1 MDGGQGIVIQIF
13 ALVLAVCFH
22 EAAHGWVAW
31 RNGDATAKLAGR
43 ITLNP
48 IPHIDLFGTILFPA
62 ILMITHAP
70 ILIGW
75 AKPVPVNP
83 RNFTNPKRGF
93 AQVSIAG
100 PGSNMLLAVLAAVA
114 LKIWTTLDPGLHD
127 YLYGYLQGDGG
138 LHGVSVALPLALF
151 LLQSVY
157 INVVLGVFNCFP
169 IPPLDGGHFLM
180 GVLPPRQGMALAKIE
195 PYGMFIVLGLAY
207 LGVINLFV
215 RPDHLAAPDRSALG
229 RAFPEARRHPGCGG
243 LGCGDSAS
251 RRSALPR
258 ERSHPG
264 VAAGAGCVTQSC
276 HASPGRAAGDAG
288 STHEPFAAGDCRSCH
303 DLALLSRGALRRGAP
318 RAPAAS
324 LRVRAPG
331 TWRSARDVTARSCW
345 RRALRSP
352 RPAFSTARG
361 TCTRCTSRPV
371 AAAAASPA
379 TTRTRRASR
388 SCCAS

>member
-1 MDGGQGIVIQIF
+1 MDGGQGVVIQVF

-100 PGSNMLLAVLAAVA
+100 PGSNMLLAVIAAVV
-114 LKIWTTLDPGLHD
+114 LKIWTLLDRDLLA
-127 YLYGYLQGDGG
+127 YLGGYLDGDVT
-138 LHGVSVALPLALF
+138 LNGVSVALPLALF
-151 LLQSVY
+151 LVKSVE
-157 INVVLGVFNCFP
+157 INLVLGVFNCFP

-180 GVLPPRQGMALAKIE
+180 GVLPPRQALALAKIE
-195 PYGMFIVLGLAY
+195 PYGLFIVLGLAY

-215 RPDHLAAPDRSALG
+215 APIFMFLR
-229 RAFPEARRHPGCGG
+229 
-243 LGCGDSAS
+243 
-251 RRSALPR
+251 
-258 ERSHPG
+258 
-264 VAAGAGCVTQSC
+264 
-276 HASPGRAAGDAG
+276 
-288 STHEPFAAGDCRSCH
+288 
-303 DLALLSRGALRRGAP
+303 ALLL
-318 RAPAAS
+318 
-324 LRVRAPG
+324 
-331 TWRSARDVTARSCW
+331 
-345 RRALRSP
+345 
-352 RPAFSTARG
+352 
-361 TCTRCTSRPV
+361 
-371 AAAAASPA
+371 
-379 TTRTRRASR
+379 
-388 SCCAS
+388 

>member
-1 MDGGQGIVIQIF
+1 MDGGQGIVVQIF

-31 RNGDATAKLAGR
+31 RNGDPTAKLAGR

-100 PGSNMLLAVLAAVA
+100 PGSNMLLAVIAAIL
-114 LKIWTTLDPGLHD
+114 LKVWITIDPGLHD
-127 YLYGYLQGDGG
+127 FLYGYLLGDGG
-138 LHGVSVALPLALF
+138 SAGVRVALPLALF

-180 GVLPPRQGMALAKIE
+180 GVLPPRQAVVFAKME
-195 PYGMFIVLGLAY
+195 PYGLFIVLGLAY

-215 RPDHLAAPDRSALG
+215 RPITS
-229 RAFPEARRHPGCGG
+229 
-243 LGCGDSAS
+243 
-251 RRSALPR
+251 
-258 ERSHPG
+258 
-264 VAAGAGCVTQSC
+264 
-276 HASPGRAAGDAG
+276 
-288 STHEPFAAGDCRSCH
+288 
-303 DLALLSRGALRRGAP
+303 LLLTF
-318 RAPAAS
+318 
-324 LRVRAPG
+324 L
-331 TWRSARDVTARSCW
+331 
-345 RRALRSP
+345 L
-352 RPAFSTARG
+352 
-361 TCTRCTSRPV
+361 
-371 AAAAASPA
+371 
-379 TTRTRRASR
+379 
-388 SCCAS
+388 

>member
-62 ILMITHAP
+62 ILMFTHAP

-100 PGSNMLLAVLAAVA
+100 PGSNMLLAVAAAAV
-114 LKIWTTLDPGLHD
+114 LKIWTLLDRDLLAYLGG
-127 YLYGYLQGDGG
+127 YLYGDVT

-151 LLQSVY
+151 LVQSVS
-157 INVVLGVFNCFP
+157 INLVLGVFNCFP

-180 GVLPPRQGMALAKIE
+180 GVLPPRQAMALAKIE
-195 PYGMFIVLGLAY
+195 PYGMFVVLGLAY

-215 RPDHLAAPDRSALG
+215 APIVMFL
-229 RAFPEARRHPGCGG
+229 RAI
-243 LGCGDSAS
+243 
-251 RRSALPR
+251 
-258 ERSHPG
+258 
-264 VAAGAGCVTQSC
+264 
-276 HASPGRAAGDAG
+276 
-288 STHEPFAAGDCRSCH
+288 
-303 DLALLSRGALRRGAP
+303 LL
-318 RAPAAS
+318 
-324 LRVRAPG
+324 
-331 TWRSARDVTARSCW
+331 
-345 RRALRSP
+345 
-352 RPAFSTARG
+352 
-361 TCTRCTSRPV
+361 
-371 AAAAASPA
+371 
-379 TTRTRRASR
+379 
-388 SCCAS
+388 

>member
-13 ALVLAVCFH
+13 ALILAVCFH

-31 RNGDATAKLAGR
+31 RNGDPTAKLAGR

-100 PGSNMLLAVLAAVA
+100 PGSNMLLAVIAAIA
-114 LKIWTTLDPGLHD
+114 LKVWTTLDPGLHE
-127 YLYGYLQGDGG
+127 YLYGYLLGDGG
-138 LHGVSVALPLALF
+138 LRGVSVALPLALF

-180 GVLPPRQGMALAKIE
+180 GVLPPRQAMALAKIE
-195 PYGMFIVLGLAY
+195 PYGLFIVLGLAY

-215 RPDHLAAPDRSALG
+215 RPITSLLLA
-229 RAFPEARRHPGCGG
+229 
-243 LGCGDSAS
+243 
-251 RRSALPR
+251 
-258 ERSHPG
+258 
-264 VAAGAGCVTQSC
+264 V
-276 HASPGRAAGDAG
+276 
-288 STHEPFAAGDCRSCH
+288 
-303 DLALLSRGALRRGAP
+303 LL
-318 RAPAAS
+318 
-324 LRVRAPG
+324 
-331 TWRSARDVTARSCW
+331 
-345 RRALRSP
+345 
-352 RPAFSTARG
+352 
-361 TCTRCTSRPV
+361 
-371 AAAAASPA
+371 
-379 TTRTRRASR
+379 
-388 SCCAS
+388 